1 MKNDLE
7 ADSGKIQPWHNAYY
21 ARLTPSRLLVGLLSI
36 ALLLFSL
43 IGAIAVDTSTH
54 ATAARA
60 TLATN
65 SVSKHTVIPTDTST
79 PTITPS
85 PSPTSSATPSPTS
98 TSTPTS
104 TPTTTATPTPTST
117 SLPSPTS
124 TSIPSPTPTK
134 IAFTPPPT
142 SVASPTPY
150 LSPTRSSP
158 TAVASAM
165 PGATST
171 IPAIATQSSG
181 QGQTPT
187 TSSTSN
193 TIQSAS
199 PNQQN
204 ADFPFIALAI
214 GVPGTTAAIA
224 VFFIGW
230 WLLRKRLLPVKKV
243 KLPPS
248 GANPWSRVRT
258 SNTLWNM
265 HSNGSTQPAS
275 SNNQLYNGPA
285 PWGQHSVTPVG
296 IPFNR
301 NIAPPI
307 NNVAPTPN
315 GFGQTSMQYD
325 FAPSSQLS
333 FSSFNQMHNASA
345 IPAPSKP
352 EVNGLQATD
361 NNTNNGDETDVDAYK
376 QWLHNN
382 RTGAPDLNNPYL
394 HELIKQYSDK
404 SRAARQQ
411 KPSNTSNE
419 QASQTPNDD
428 TWLR

>member
-1 MKNDLE
+1 MKNNLE
-7 ADSGKIQPWHNAYY
+7 ADSGKKQRSHNAYY
-21 ARLTPSRLLVGLLSI
+21 ARLTPSRLLVGVVSI

-65 SVSKHTVIPTDTST
+65 SVTKHTVVPPGTST
-79 PTITPS
+79 PTTT
-85 PSPTSSATPSPTS
+85 PSPTSTPSLTPTTPSPTS
-98 TSTPTS
+98 TSTPAP
-104 TPTTTATPTPTST
+104 TPTAATTPTPTST
-117 SLPSPTS
+117 SM
-124 TSIPSPTPTK
+124 PSPTPTK
-134 IAFTPPPT
+134 TASTPPPT
-142 SVASPTPY
+142 SVASSTRA

-158 TAVASAM
+158 TAVASAT

-171 IPAIATQSSG
+171 ITAIATQSSG

-199 PNQQN
+199 QNQQN

-258 SNTLWNM
+258 SNTPWNM

-285 PWGQHSVTPVG
+285 PWGQNSVSPTG
-296 IPFNR
+296 IPFDR

-307 NNVAPTPN
+307 NNVAPTPY
-315 GFGQTSMQYD
+315 GFGQTSMQND

-333 FSSFNQMHNASA
+333 FSGLNQMHNASA

-352 EVNGLQATD
+352 GVNSPQAMD
-361 NNTNNGDETDVDAYK
+361 NNSNNGDETDADAYK

-382 RTGAPDLNNPYL
+382 LAGAPDLNNPYL

-419 QASQTPNDD
+419 QASQTQNDD